1 MIDYITIMRKI
12 ILFINSAVTHEKI
25 DKRVNKAKKQLSKS
39 QTIIYKIYMWS
50 ETLYLTVIAMFIL
63 GYLIYTKKANS
74 VYRYAHCYSHI
85 FNNVIGNI
93 DNFPVS
99 NNKLCIPIK

>member
-25 DKRVNKAKKQLSKS
+25 DKHVNKAKKQLSKS

-50 ETLYLTVIAMFIL
+50 ETLYLTVSAMFIL
-63 GYLIYTKKANS
+63 GYLIYTKKQTP
-74 VYRYAHCYSHI
+74 
-85 FNNVIGNI
+85 FI
-93 DNFPVS
+93 DMLIAIAILFLPDT
-99 NNKLCIPIK
+99 KYFG

>member
-25 DKRVNKAKKQLSKS
+25 DKRVNEAKKQLSKS

-50 ETLYLTVIAMFIL
+50 ETLYLTVGAIFVL
-63 GYLIYTKKANS
+63 GYLIYTKK
-74 VYRYAHCYSHI
+74 
-85 FNNVIGNI
+85 
-93 DNFPVS
+93 
-99 NNKLCIPIK
+99 

>member
-39 QTIIYKIYMWS
+39 QTIIYKIYMCGQKH
-50 ETLYLTVIAMFIL
+50 FI
-63 GYLIYTKKANS
+63 
-74 VYRYAHCYSHI
+74 
-85 FNNVIGNI
+85 
-93 DNFPVS
+93 
-99 NNKLCIPIK
+99 

>member
-25 DKRVNKAKKQLSKS
+25 DKRVNEAKKQLSKS

-50 ETLYLTVIAMFIL
+50 ETLYLTVGAMFVL
-63 GYLIYTKKANS
+63 GYLIYTKKQTPFIDMLIAIAIFLITSLVILIIFRLVTTNY
-74 VYRYAHCYSHI
+74 VYQ
-85 FNNVIGNI
+85 
-93 DNFPVS
+93 
-99 NNKLCIPIK
+99 L